1 METLSEFIRRYARV
15 LVGQEDFEIEEIKIF
30 FSAPDPKQPGSETL
44 TIEKEKPGEANFQWI
59 AYQVL
64 FTKGEDYYVYSVPLN
79 SNGNAKLPDKVF
91 ESDSNWSSKSKDRP
105 SKKVSPGDIKRSI
118 PKLLKGPELH
128 PSRDIQTIYINTDH
142 SDKGSSYSSQD
153 FKRLFDNDFYVVLN
167 PKSKELQNPF
177 GDAIGMK
184 YPKDEE
190 KKEEPAK

>member
-15 LVGQEDFEIEEIKIF
+15 FIGQEDYEIEEIKIF
-30 FSAPDPKQPGSETL
+30 FSAPNPKRPGSETL

-79 SNGNAKLPDKVF
+79 PNGNAKLPDKVF
-91 ESDSNWSSKSKDRP
+91 ESDSNWSSKFKDRP
-105 SKKVSPGDIKRSI
+105 SKKVSPGDIKRSV

-128 PSRDIQTIYINTDH
+128 PPEDTQTIYINTDH

-184 YPKDEE
+184 YPKKEE
-190 KKEEPAK
+190 K